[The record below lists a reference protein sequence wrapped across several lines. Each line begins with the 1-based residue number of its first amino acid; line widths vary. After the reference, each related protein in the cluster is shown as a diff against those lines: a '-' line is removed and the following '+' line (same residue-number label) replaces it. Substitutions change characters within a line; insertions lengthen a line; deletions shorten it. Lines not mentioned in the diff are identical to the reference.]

1 MSGLSTYDR
10 QILAEAD
17 ALIHDRFNPSKDLA
31 VLSIE
36 WQTYLAV
43 CSHVE
48 LIKSGGLPFFFD
60 GNFPG
65 NPDYSIFSE
74 AYRRIG
80 CEDMALWLEEA
91 VALFPFNAPHQN
103 REKRQAYMKEHC
115 SKGTGE
121 LCELGYRMMDSA
133 EVAYRHLAE
142 YVRMNRV
149 TFQAG
154 SGGAA
159 TR

>member
-1 MSGLSTYDR
+1 MSGLSTQDR
-10 QILAEAD
+10 QVLDEAD
-17 ALIHDRFNPSKDLA
+17 ALIRDHFDPSQDLA
-31 VLSIE
+31 ALPIE

-65 NPDYSIFSE
+65 NPNYSIFSE

-80 CEDMALWLEEA
+80 CEDMALWFEEA
-91 VALFPFNAPHQN
+91 VALFPFKAPHQN
-103 REKRQAYMKEHC
+103 REKRQAYLKEYC

-121 LCELGYRMMDSA
+121 LCELGDRMMDSA

-142 YVRMNRV
+142 YVRINSV
-149 TFQAG
+149 KFHAG
-154 SGGAA
+154 AKSC
-159 TR
+159 